1 MPLLPSDLSRLRL
14 AHQQISVNH
23 LKNPRDVVRWMG
35 AIQAQDFGM
44 SLWAVGV
51 RLPQAA
57 QSAVL
62 KEIDK
67 GSIIR
72 THLLRPT
79 WHLVAA
85 NDVSWLLDLSAPRI
99 RTLVKSRQ
107 RELELTPA
115 VLKKSASVMES
126 VLAGGNHLTREQLMA
141 ELQKAKVN
149 TAGQRSAHLLV
160 WSEIEK
166 IICSGRMAGSKHT
179 YALFDER
186 IKNQKKRS
194 HDEALMHLALRYF
207 TSRGPATEQ
216 DFANWSGLSRTD
228 VRRSLELS
236 GRKLLRETV
245 DGTEYWLAEAA
256 LSQTRHEDEV
266 YLLPAFDEFIIGYKD
281 RSVVLP
287 TRHQAAVISVNGMF
301 WPVIVINGM
310 VTGLWKRSVSPRGVS
325 VELRYFPRV
334 GVARNK
340 ALRERVEAAAERVK
354 TFFSKA

>member
-1 MPLLPSDLSRLRL
+1 MPLIPSDLSRLRL

-115 VLKKSASVMES
+115 VLKKSASVME
-126 VLAGGNHLTREQLMA
+126 
-141 ELQKAKVN
+141 
-149 TAGQRSAHLLV
+149 
-160 WSEIEK
+160 
-166 IICSGRMAGSKHT
+166 
-179 YALFDER
+179 
-186 IKNQKKRS
+186 
-194 HDEALMHLALRYF
+194 
-207 TSRGPATEQ
+207 
-216 DFANWSGLSRTD
+216 
-228 VRRSLELS
+228 
-236 GRKLLRETV
+236 
-245 DGTEYWLAEAA
+245 
-256 LSQTRHEDEV
+256 
-266 YLLPAFDEFIIGYKD
+266 
-281 RSVVLP
+281 
-287 TRHQAAVISVNGMF
+287 
-301 WPVIVINGM
+301 
-310 VTGLWKRSVSPRGVS
+310 
-325 VELRYFPRV
+325 
-334 GVARNK
+334 
-340 ALRERVEAAAERVK
+340 
-354 TFFSKA
+354 